1 MPPLWMLVGGA
12 AALYCAVR
20 AILDI
25 RAKRYLLALAGAVL
39 ALALLLTPVQ
49 PQSVKLDLPRDEGR

>member
-12 AALYCAVR
+12 AALYRAVR
-20 AILDI
+20 AIFDL

-49 PQSVKLDLPRDEGR
+49 PYSVKLDLPRADPR